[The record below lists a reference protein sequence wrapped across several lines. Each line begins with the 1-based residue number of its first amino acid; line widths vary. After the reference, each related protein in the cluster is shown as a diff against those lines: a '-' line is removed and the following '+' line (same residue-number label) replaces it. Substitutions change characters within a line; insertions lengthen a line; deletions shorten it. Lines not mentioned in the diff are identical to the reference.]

1 MIKDI
6 DTIEVELQERVSS
19 IARAL
24 IETIHSKTDDPENF
38 ITINE
43 VESLL
48 ETALANTKLEY
59 LEKMRECL
67 SNVDESSIIKLKKES
82 MPKGG

>member
-19 IARAL
+19 IARTL
-24 IETIHSKTDDPENF
+24 IETIHLKTDDPENF

-59 LEKMRECL
+59 LDKMRECL